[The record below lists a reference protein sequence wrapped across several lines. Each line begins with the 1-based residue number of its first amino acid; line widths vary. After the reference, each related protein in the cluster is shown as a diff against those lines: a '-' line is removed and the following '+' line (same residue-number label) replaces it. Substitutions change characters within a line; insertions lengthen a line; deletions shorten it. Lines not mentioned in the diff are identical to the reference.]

1 MNRRLEAT
9 KGPGL
14 GVSSATC
21 LLWPWPRPGRA
32 LACFGA
38 AFGVVLFCT
47 VSSVVETALKGDYKD
62 NEILFFMLNR
72 QGCQSR
78 KYRSRERRTSRPRK
92 AGRECGR
99 ADQGEHENVKSL
111 ATANYWLGFSLVPY
125 CLLVRL

>member
-38 AFGVVLFCT
+38 DFGVVLFCA

-62 NEILFFMLNR
+62 NEILFFMLNFNFA
-72 QGCQSR
+72 QLPWDGM
-78 KYRSRERRTSRPRK
+78 
-92 AGRECGR
+92 
-99 ADQGEHENVKSL
+99 
-111 ATANYWLGFSLVPY
+111 ATF
-125 CLLVRL
+125 